1 MQKGKPNFYEYAN
14 RKFGQKY
21 SITFPIHSAANHM
34 KGTGPLECDTCKQ
47 YGCEDGIGCNR
58 CYSCVTGGCG
68 PCVLDLESSID
79 SEKETNVIN
88 TEIDTIED
96 EDQKQYG
103 CEDGIGCNRCYSCV
117 TGGCGPC
124 VLDLE
129 SSIDSEKETNVIN
142 TEIDTIEDEDQKTE
156 KDKTSI
162 DYSRSSVA
170 SSADVSNDNIAE
182 EINQYIQENPFD
194 EPDDVFTFAAIMK
207 GYESGYHNNFDIA
220 TGYCS

>member
-34 KGTGPLECDTCKQ
+34 KGTGPLECDTC
-47 YGCEDGIGCNR
+47 
-58 CYSCVTGGCG
+58 
-68 PCVLDLESSID
+68 
-79 SEKETNVIN
+79 
-88 TEIDTIED
+88 
-96 EDQKQYG
+96 KQYG